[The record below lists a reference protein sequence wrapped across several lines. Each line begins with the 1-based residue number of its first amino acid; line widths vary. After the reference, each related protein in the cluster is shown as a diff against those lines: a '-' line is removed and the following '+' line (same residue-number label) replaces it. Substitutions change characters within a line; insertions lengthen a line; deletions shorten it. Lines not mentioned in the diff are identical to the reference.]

1 MAREETRVGL
11 DYLETVTGLLQR
23 VRSTHPTAGLYES
36 ADLQWWWRNPRSTDE
51 IPQLF
56 WFDNGGNPEA
66 AAILVD
72 WGGELALVPIT
83 MPAAADDRVAHV
95 LKRGLA
101 HAGDSGFE
109 TVTLEIDRSNVHLL
123 RLLTALG
130 FTTEEGLVETWLTA
144 ANRPPVSPLL
154 EGYHLNTRSA
164 TVGRPHHMIS
174 EKRGHGD
181 PEPRLRETSLYRPDL
196 DLVILDESG
205 DTAAYGLFWV
215 DPVTRTGLV
224 EPMRTEDEHQRR
236 GLARHILTTGV
247 GLLFEAG
254 ADRIKICFEIDNPA
268 SRDLYL
274 GVGFVPDRETVIATG
289 PTRWVTRSG

>member
-1 MAREETRVGL
+1 MPSHEDTRFGL
-11 DYLETVTGLLQR
+11 DYLETVTELLQR

-36 ADLQWWWRNPRSTDE
+36 ADLQWWWRNPRSTDV
-51 IPQLF
+51 IPQVF
-56 WFDNGGNPEA
+56 WFDDDGNPEA

-72 WGGELALVPIT
+72 WGKEVALVPIT
-83 MPAAADDRVAHV
+83 MPGGTDDLVANV

-101 HAGDSGFE
+101 HAADSGFE

-123 RLLTALG
+123 RLLTELG
-130 FTTEEGLVETWLTA
+130 FTSEEGLVETWLTA
-144 ANRPPVSPLL
+144 ANRPAVSPLP
-154 EGYHLNTRSA
+154 EGYHLNSRSE

-181 PEPRLRETSLYRPDL
+181 PEPRLRQTSLYRPDL

-205 DTAAYGLFWV
+205 DTAAYGLFWL

-224 EPMRTEDEHQRR
+224 EPMRTEEEHQRR

-247 GLLFEAG
+247 GRLFDEG
-254 ADRIKICFEIDNPA
+254 ADRIKICFEVDNPA

-274 GVGFVPDRETVIATG
+274 SVGFVPDRETAILSG
-289 PTRWVTRSG
+289 PTR